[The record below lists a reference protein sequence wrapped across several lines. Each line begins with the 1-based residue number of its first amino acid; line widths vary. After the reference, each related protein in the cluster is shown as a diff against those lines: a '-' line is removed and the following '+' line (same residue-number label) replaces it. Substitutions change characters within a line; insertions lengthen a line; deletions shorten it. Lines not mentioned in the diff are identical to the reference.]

1 MSKPA
6 NEGIVTRQ
14 YLGHYFV
21 QTEDRLVDCAL
32 SSRLRKQLQ
41 YPEAAP
47 GSRRQRVQSVRR
59 VRVIDPVAIG
69 DRVIFDPGGDNNT
82 GMIREVCARR
92 NKISRRAS
100 GGSRKEQLIA
110 ANIDQV
116 VPIFSAAEPKPGW
129 HLLDRMLAIAEW
141 QNIPPAICF
150 NKQDLTD
157 ETRAHQT
164 MQPYEAIGY
173 PVVYT
178 SIISNTGKEA
188 FRDLLTGRVTLFM
201 GPSGV
206 GKSSLLNWLQPGL
219 QLRTG
224 QISEASGEGKHTT
237 SHTELVALDGGGL
250 VGDIPGVRE
259 FYLFGITPE
268 DIPELFR
275 EFRPHITECRFRDCT
290 HIHEP
295 DCAVKTALDAGKIT
309 PQRYQSYLRLREK
322 P

>member
-14 YLGHYFV
+14 HLAHYFV
-21 QTEDRLVDCAL
+21 QTEDRLILCAL
-32 SSRLRKQLQ
+32 SSRLRKQLD
-41 YPEAAP
+41 YPEAAT
-47 GSRRQRVQSVRR
+47 GSRRHRVQSVRR
-59 VRVIDPVAIG
+59 IRVIDPVAIG
-69 DRVIFDPGGDNNT
+69 DRVIFDHGGDNT
-82 GMIREVCARR
+82 GMIREVCPRR

-100 GGSRKEQLIA
+100 GGSGKEQLIA

-116 VPIFSAAEPKPGW
+116 VPVFSANEPKPDW

-141 QNIPPAICF
+141 QDIPPAICF

-157 ETRAHQT
+157 ETWAHQA
-164 MQPYEAIGY
+164 MQPYETIGY
-173 PVVYT
+173 PIIYT

-188 FRDLLTGRVTLFM
+188 FRNLLTGRVTLFM

-237 SHTELVALDGGGL
+237 THTELVALDGGGL

-259 FYLFGITPE
+259 FYLFDITPE
-268 DIPELFR
+268 DIPQLFR
-275 EFRPHITECRFRDCT
+275 EFHPHLTECRFRDCS

-309 PQRYQSYLRLREK
+309 LQRYQSYLKLREK